1 MEMMNTFFDFA
12 ENDFQFF
19 QDAYEHGIKG
29 SPMTAMG
36 QNICER
42 YLKHIINEYAHPE
55 SPEEE
60 NDKTKILKT
69 HSISRL
75 VNYIKHEMN
84 LEIPRNVEIDARSV
98 DGFYFSTR
106 YPGED
111 CFVPTE
117 DDIDIAY
124 EATKTVRSYTLE
136 KIQELDQS
144 LFREPTEED
153 LEEFRHDEPEQDK
166 FVMVDG
172 MRSEDIED
180 PAADSDASDQR
191 EDMDHD
197 NDDRDEEDIGD
208 LD

>member
-1 MEMMNTFFDFA
+1 
-12 ENDFQFF
+12 
-19 QDAYEHGIKG
+19 
-29 SPMTAMG
+29 
-36 QNICER
+36 
-42 YLKHIINEYAHPE
+42 
-55 SPEEE
+55 
-60 NDKTKILKT
+60 
-69 HSISRL
+69 
-75 VNYIKHEMN
+75 MN

-106 YPGED
+106 YTGED

-153 LEEFRHDEPEQDK
+153 LEEFQHGEPEQDG

-172 MRSEDIED
+172 VRSEDIED
-180 PAADSDASDQR
+180 PVADRDASDQR
-191 EDMDHD
+191 EDMDQD

>member
-1 MEMMNTFFDFA
+1 M
-12 ENDFQFF
+12 
-19 QDAYEHGIKG
+19 
-29 SPMTAMG
+29 
-36 QNICER
+36 
-42 YLKHIINEYAHPE
+42 
-55 SPEEE
+55 
-60 NDKTKILKT
+60 
-69 HSISRL
+69 
-75 VNYIKHEMN
+75 
-84 LEIPRNVEIDARSV
+84 
-98 DGFYFSTR
+98 
-106 YPGED
+106 
-111 CFVPTE
+111 
-117 DDIDIAY
+117 IDIAY

-180 PAADSDASDQR
+180 SAADRDASDQR